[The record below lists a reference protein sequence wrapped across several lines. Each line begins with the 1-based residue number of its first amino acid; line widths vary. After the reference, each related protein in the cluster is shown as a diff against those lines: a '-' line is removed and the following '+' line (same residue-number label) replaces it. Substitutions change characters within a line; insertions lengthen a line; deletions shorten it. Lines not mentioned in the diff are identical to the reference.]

1 LPNGSY
7 DVKIVL
13 GEADVREDGS
23 AIFKV
28 PARTPV
34 YFQAIDRNGQVAQT
48 MRSWVTLQPGEAM
61 SCVGC
66 HESKYEVPSPAK
78 TALAAQTA
86 PQDLRPFYGPP
97 RPFGFRNEIQP
108 ILDRHCV
115 RCHDGDRAGSSLET
129 KNDKAFSLRGDEAV
143 VLPSAKRKFSAS
155 YVYFTSAG
163 KPADKPFQVDGFG
176 PNPLVNWMN
185 VQEVPTPL
193 PPYHAGSAKSKLMAM
208 LRDGHK
214 DVRLSRED
222 LDKIACWIDLL
233 VPYCSDYTESNTWTP
248 QELAA
253 YEKRVQKRR
262 DMEAVERQNIREYTE
277 QRQ

>member
-1 LPNGSY
+1 
-7 DVKIVL
+7 
-13 GEADVREDGS
+13 
-23 AIFKV
+23 
-28 PARTPV
+28 
-34 YFQAIDRNGQVAQT
+34 
-48 MRSWVTLQPGEAM
+48 
-61 SCVGC
+61 
-66 HESKYEVPSPAK
+66 
-78 TALAAQTA
+78 
-86 PQDLRPFYGPP
+86 
-97 RPFGFRNEIQP
+97 
-108 ILDRHCV
+108 V